1 MSKSPLLLAILF
13 AVGLT
18 GADSRRSYVNVPHQ
32 EGRIEIRSYGEQSRD
47 LLALMVPFFAKI
59 EFSQIT
65 TIPVDRDKE
74 GAGIFAAPNGDYVAT
89 AGRYNCLIV
98 VYSSTVKGVG
108 KDGIAPTERFN
119 KFRSTV
125 RDFLAGL
132 PAPRPVPRDVEWGKK
147 SCLDAN

>member
-1 MSKSPLLLAILF
+1 MSKPALLLSILF

-32 EGRIEIRSYGEQSRD
+32 EGRIEIRSYGERSRD
-47 LLALMVPFFAKI
+47 LLALLVPFFAKS
-59 EFSQIT
+59 EFSQVT
-65 TIPVDRDKE
+65 LIPVDRDKE
-74 GAGIFAAPNGDYVAT
+74 GAGIFSAPNGDYVAT

-98 VYSSTVKGVG
+98 AYSSTVKGVG
-108 KDGIAPTERFN
+108 KDGVAATDRFN
-119 KFRSTV
+119 KFRLTIH
-125 RDFLAGL
+125 DFLAGL